1 MLWGQYLH
9 NKNIFKTKVA
19 YFWAL
24 KYHMTVTGEYKADLN
39 NQTQSDLWGEQGVK
53 CSSFYQKLLNHIKI
67 NFMVELCLLCPNSSS
82 CTVKSVM
89 YYYIIIKCQFVA
101 L

>member
-24 KYHMTVTGEYKADLN
+24 KYYGTVMGEYKADLKSLN

-53 CSSFYQKLLNHIKI
+53 GSSFYQKLLNHKI
-67 NFMVELCLLCPNSSS
+67 NFTVELCLD
-82 CTVKSVM
+82 
-89 YYYIIIKCQFVA
+89 FV
-101 L
+101 LIPVVVQ

>member
-9 NKNIFKTKVA
+9 NKNIFKTKVV

-24 KYHMTVTGEYKADLN
+24 KYHLTVTSEYNADLN
-39 NQTQSDLWGEQGVK
+39 NQTQSDLWGEKGVK

-67 NFMVELCLLCPNSSS
+67 NLTVELCLLCPNSSS
-82 CTVKSVM
+82 CTVNE
-89 YYYIIIKCQFVA
+89 
-101 L
+101 LT